1 MPDPLPVVARLR
13 RLEVDAAQRALAE
26 CLRDEAAA
34 ALTLRALD
42 TAITAETDA
51 ATASE
56 DDRAVEDFAL
66 WLHRTERDRAA
77 AEAVLAR
84 AETRSTEARAVLSAT
99 RSAARAMDEI
109 LTVRAAERQAVA
121 AGREQIA
128 LDEAGCRRNGR
139 D

>member
-128 LDEAGCRRNGR
+128 LDEAGGRRNGR